1 MDKGVEFMIESD
13 KIASLSDIPAWCH
26 FTGNQLINSER
37 KDSIYRFQVKKMA
50 EKGNVTVMENINEQK
65 DFVN

>member
-37 KDSIYRFQVKKMA
+37 IDGIYRFQVKKVA
-50 EKGNVTVMENINEQK
+50 DKGKVAVIGEY
-65 DFVN
+65 

>member
-26 FTGNQLINSER
+26 FTGNHLIKAETDNGT
-37 KDSIYRFQVKKMA
+37 YRFRVNKMA
-50 EKGNVTVMENINEQK
+50 EKGKVTVIGEY
-65 DFVN
+65 